1 MGESGLANEN
11 ANPERAPKDLPAE
24 ICTNFDTAIVE
35 HALLARRDFVRKGLL
50 GPVARRQ
57 RAGFGLW
64 LGLGMA
70 IALCAALA
78 ACSTQS
84 TKSARASAPPPPVP
98 VGVATVQQ
106 SDFPVYI
113 TGLGSV
119 QAFNTV
125 SLKTRI
131 DGQIMQ
137 VNFREGQDV
146 RAGDLLILV
155 DPRPYQVALEQAQ
168 ANLVRDEANLRNAK
182 VQYDRNKVL
191 YEEGVIAKQ
200 DLDTLEASFGQYD
213 GTIQGDKVAIDNAKL
228 NLIYCRIVSP
238 INGRVG
244 LRQVD
249 PGNYV
254 TAAGGQAMLVI
265 TQLHPISLVFTI
277 PEDQLQQVAQRIRQG
292 TLEVDA
298 YSRDDQQKLAT
309 GTLLTINNQI
319 DQTTGTVQLKATFDN
334 ADNMLWPNQF
344 VNAHLLLETR
354 KNAITAPAS
363 AMQRGP
369 EGTFTYVVD
378 GNNTV
383 QMRPVQVALTQG
395 STVVI
400 AAGLQAGDRVVTDGQ
415 EKLSAGMK
423 VAPQA
428 PAHRNSGSTSGT
440 IGSQT

>member
-1 MGESGLANEN
+1 MLA
-11 ANPERAPKDLPAE
+11 
-24 ICTNFDTAIVE
+24 
-35 HALLARRDFVRKGLL
+35 G
-50 GPVARRQ
+50 
-57 RAGFGLW
+57 
-64 LGLGMA
+64 
-70 IALCAALA
+70 
-78 ACSTQS
+78 CSSQS
-84 TKSARASAPPPPVP
+84 TKSAKANAPPPPVP
-98 VGVATVQQ
+98 VGVAAVKQG
-106 SDFPVYI
+106 DFNVYI

-146 RAGDLLILV
+146 RAGDLLMVI
-155 DPRPYQVALEQAQ
+155 DPRPYQVALDQAK
-168 ANLVRDEANLRNAK
+168 ANLAKDEAQLTNAK
-182 VQYDRNKVL
+182 AQYERNKVL
-191 YEEGVIAKQ
+191 YEQGVIAKQ
-200 DLDTLEASFGQYD
+200 DLDTLEASFGTYE
-213 GTIQGDKVAIDNAKL
+213 GTIGADKAAIENAQL
-228 NLIYCRIVSP
+228 NLTYCYIKSP
-238 INGRVG
+238 VNGRVG

-254 TAAGGQAMLVI
+254 TAAGGTSMLVV

-277 PEDQLQQVAQRIRQG
+277 PEDQLQQVARRMKQG

-298 YSRDDQQKLAT
+298 YSRDDQTKLAS

-334 ADNMLWPNQF
+334 PDNALWPNQF

-369 EGTFTYVVD
+369 DGTFTYVVD
-378 GNNTV
+378 SNNTV
-383 QMRPVQVALTQG
+383 QMRPVQLALTQG

-400 AAGLQAGDRVVTDGQ
+400 ASGLQSGERVVTDGQ
-415 EKLSAGMK
+415 EKLQAGMK

-428 PAHRNSGSTSGT
+428 PARQRSGGASSGT